1 MMIKPFRLRNPLY
14 SLTILF
20 VCSAPNISHAQAL
33 EIEQAATPKPA
44 QEERKKVF
52 GAESFTLDNGMPVV
66 VIPNSRAPVVTHM
79 VWYKVGA
86 ADEPPGK
93 SGIAHF
99 LEHLMFKGSQKIGG
113 DSLAPGEFSKT
124 VRSMGGNDNAFTSQD
139 YTAYFQSV
147 PAEHLETVM
156 RMEAGRMNGASPPL
170 EEVISERKVILEE
183 RKQRTDNDP
192 RGQFGEQMAAAAFI
206 NHPYGT
212 PVIGWKHEMDELSY
226 EDAKAFYDRWY
237 APNNAI
243 LVVSGDVSPGEVFQL
258 AIDIYGQLPRE
269 NVPKRN
275 RTRSPQL
282 NSQTTVALEHP
293 AIRQPVAQTLFR
305 VPSANQSKEESLA
318 LEVLEDIMSGG
329 AASRLY
335 KSLVVE
341 QKIASS
347 AGLSYR
353 GAAWDDGSVWVYAN
367 PVSDQTL
374 DAVQTSLMK
383 ELRKLVEDGV
393 SEEELAESKARM
405 QDEAIY
411 ASDSLTGPAMIM
423 GYGLATGLTLDD
435 IEYWPY
441 DIEAVTAKQVHE
453 VAKKYLNPDQPG
465 DHPPVHGFLLP
476 QAKEGGTL

>member
-1 MMIKPFRLRNPLY
+1 MMTVPFGLRIFPCVLAFFM
-14 SLTILF
+14 LAILPS
-20 VCSAPNISHAQAL
+20 VLHAQAL
-33 EIEQAATPKPA
+33 EIEQAAKPK
-44 QEERKKVF
+44 QEQERQKVF

-113 DSLAPGEFSKT
+113 ENLAPGEFSKII
-124 VRSMGGNDNAFTSQD
+124 RAMGGNDNAFTSQD

-147 PAEHLETVM
+147 PVEHLETVM

-170 EEVISERKVILEE
+170 KEVLSERKVILEE

-192 RGQFGEQMAAAAFI
+192 RGQFAEQMAAAAFV

-237 APNNAI
+237 APNNAV
-243 LVVSGDVSPGEVFQL
+243 LVVSGDVTPGEVFQL

-269 NVPKRN
+269 GLPKRN

-282 NSQTTVALEHP
+282 NSLTTVALEHP

-305 VPSANQSKEESLA
+305 APSSRQNKEEALA
-318 LEVLEDIMSGG
+318 LEVLEDIMGGG
-329 AASRLY
+329 ATSRLY

-347 AGLSYR
+347 AGLSYQ
-353 GAAWDDGSVWVYAN
+353 GTAWDDGRAWIFAN
-367 PVSDQTL
+367 PVPDQTL
-374 DAVQTSLMK
+374 DAVQAALME
-383 ELRKLVEDGV
+383 ELRKLIEDGV
-393 SEEELAESKARM
+393 SEEELAQSKARM
-405 QDEAIY
+405 QDAAIY
-411 ASDSLTGPAMIM
+411 ARDSLTGPAMVM

-441 DIEAVTAKQVHE
+441 DIEAVTAEQVRA
-453 VAKKYLNPDQPG
+453 VARKYLNPDKPG

-476 QAKEGGTL
+476 QTKEGSAL